1 MSGKKTQKNKIGVLK
16 QFGTGCWV
24 CTCLFSS
31 KSAHPYRQGPIQL
44 AWKNASGLE
53 QIFEENWSKNTDLTW
68 TPYMF
73 TCTPRGFSKFIYFS
87 IFFIAFFLSH
97 TYNLYLFLLYIA
109 FQSFHLS
116 RPLILK
122 SFWVSTS
129 LFKYILFHTFL
140 KMFVFQINVS

>member
-1 MSGKKTQKNKIGVLK
+1 MAQDVEYVPVCFLQNQPTLIDRAPFSWPEKMPLGWNKFSMKIGAKIL
-16 QFGTGCWV
+16 
-24 CTCLFSS
+24 
-31 KSAHPYRQGPIQL
+31 I
-44 AWKNASGLE
+44 
-53 QIFEENWSKNTDLTW
+53 LTW
-68 TPYMF
+68 KPYMVNGH
-73 TCTPRGFSKFIYFS
+73 TPRGFSKFIYFS

-97 TYNLYLFLLYIA
+97 TYNLYLFLLYIS